1 MSTEVEVSY
10 SLYLLYNLLYCTSD
24 TVLDTDNLN
33 FLLNFT
39 VTYLLQSF
47 TNSRVLNHRSLMQIS
62 AENDRNV

>member
-1 MSTEVEVSY
+1 MEMSC
-10 SLYLLYNLLYCTSD
+10 SLYLLYNLLYCTLD
-24 TVLDTDNLN
+24 MVLDTDNLN